1 MLRTQMHVRRSLLKN
16 SFSELFVISISI
28 LTGHLDG
35 NWNIKKNKYVSYC
48 YLYDDDDIDR
58 K

>member
-1 MLRTQMHVRRSLLKN
+1 LKN